1 MSIHVSLDFVEI
13 DGDNYNLSFIILKNS
28 NSSNVWSNFFRRI
41 NWNNDLQL
49 PKNFFTLNLGTNGS
63 HTYHPWCPFHLND
76 DECSSWLQWS
86 IVRPNNGEGDEI
98 KMLQFRGDPEELFAD
113 QSTKTGISSHIQ
125 FSIWAEQLANNN
137 QPSLGNLSRME
148 TLVRQTINYQL
159 RSIPNQIV
167 NRVRNELQDREQ
179 RKRRTRSRSR
189 SPPHKSSLS
198 QTNQQLAIP
207 QPMPQQQY
215 YIPQQMAPI
224 PQQQV
229 QWNSPMANV
238 QPQPV
243 PSYTPQR
250 T

>member
-1 MSIHVSLDFVEI
+1 
-13 DGDNYNLSFIILKNS
+13 
-28 NSSNVWSNFFRRI
+28 
-41 NWNNDLQL
+41 
-49 PKNFFTLNLGTNGS
+49 
-63 HTYHPWCPFHLND
+63 
-76 DECSSWLQWS
+76 
-86 IVRPNNGEGDEI
+86 
-98 KMLQFRGDPEELFAD
+98 MLQFRGDPEEIFAD

-125 FSIWAEQLANNN
+125 YSIWAEQLANNN

-198 QTNQQLAIP
+198 QTNQQLAVP